1 MKLTKN
7 LVLRIAY
14 KLGTELKERHFRE
27 SAGFFARI
35 FIFTDLPFIN
45 VLYILLW
52 IAFMSVME
60 LLPKFFVI

>member
-7 LVLRIAY
+7 LVLRVAY
-14 KLGTELKERHFRE
+14 KLGTYLKERHFGE
-27 SAGFFARI
+27 SAGFFARL
-35 FIFTDLPFIN
+35 FIFTDFPFTN

-52 IAFMSVME
+52 VAFMSVME